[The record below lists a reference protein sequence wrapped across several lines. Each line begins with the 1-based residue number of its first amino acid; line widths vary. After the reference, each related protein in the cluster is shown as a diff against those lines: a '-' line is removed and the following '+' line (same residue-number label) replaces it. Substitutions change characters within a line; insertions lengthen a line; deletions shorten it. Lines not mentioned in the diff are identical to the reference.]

1 MKRLIVA
8 IPTTSTHLQVCHSV
22 VNEEHHNIG
31 ISKGQR
37 RNIHGSADPFWALV
51 ATARQL
57 QAPGGCPWDQA
68 QTISSLLPHLIEET
82 WEVFEVVRSGHHK
95 ELQEELGDVLY
106 TVLFLTLIAER
117 RGLCR
122 LETLLTKT
130 RQKMIRRHPHV
141 FQSQRAG
148 TANEAY
154 QQWEA
159 IKRTEKK
166 PRHSPSSAFRDML
179 VAWWDWLHAHPDAR
193 TEMPPRRKNAHSSKD
208 KLPIAM
214 RRNRA
219 GTVNAALK
227 KPRAT
232 PVKA

>member
-1 MKRLIVA
+1 MKRLIAA
-8 IPTTSTHLQVCHSV
+8 IPTTSTHLQACHSV

-37 RNIHGSADPFWALV
+37 RNIRGSADPFWALI

-82 WEVFEVVRSGHHK
+82 WEAFEVVRSGHHK

-130 RQKMIRRHPHV
+130 RQKNDSPPSACLSIAACWHSERSVSTVGNDQADREETAPLTIPCVSGHACGLVGLAACASRR
-141 FQSQRAG
+141 SQRDA
-148 TANEAY
+148 TAPEEY
-154 QQWEA
+154 SLRQ
-159 IKRTEKK
+159 R
-166 PRHSPSSAFRDML
+166 
-179 VAWWDWLHAHPDAR
+179 
-193 TEMPPRRKNAHSSKD
+193 
-208 KLPIAM
+208 
-214 RRNRA
+214 
-219 GTVNAALK
+219 
-227 KPRAT
+227 
-232 PVKA
+232 